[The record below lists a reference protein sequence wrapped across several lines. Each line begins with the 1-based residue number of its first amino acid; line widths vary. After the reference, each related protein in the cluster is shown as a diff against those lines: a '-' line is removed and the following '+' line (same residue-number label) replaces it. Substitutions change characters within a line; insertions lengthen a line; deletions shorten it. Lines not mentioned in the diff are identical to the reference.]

1 MYECIDLS
9 TIMIPDIYWGY
20 NIEMEFH
27 TDIWYLV
34 MTKPRMEEM
43 AEINLKNQSIEYF
56 LPRFTNGKREGKVIF
71 PEYIFIKPKM
81 GNTYQAIRS
90 TRGVSDF
97 VRFEM
102 AFANVSDETID
113 ELKEVVVVMNDRMD
127 QTNLHQKGEEVFIKS
142 GPFKDFNVIFEK
154 YDADKSVIVLIN
166 FLRHQQRVKIKAKM
180 IA

>member
-1 MYECIDLS
+1 
-9 TIMIPDIYWGY
+9 MIF
-20 NIEMEFH
+20 E

-34 MTKPRMEEM
+34 KTKPRMEEM

-56 LPRFTNGKREGKVIF
+56 LPRFTCGKREGKVIF
-71 PEYIFIKPKM
+71 PGYIFIKPK
-81 GNTYQAIRS
+81 TTDTFQSIRS
-90 TRGVSDF
+90 TRGVGDF

-113 ELKEVVVVMNDRMD
+113 DLKKVVNLMNDRMD

-142 GPFKDFNVIFEK
+142 GPFKDFNGVFEK
-154 YDADKSVIVLIN
+154 YDEDKSVIVLIN
-166 FLRHQQRVKIKAKM
+166 FLRHQQRVKIQSEM